1 MADEEPPKPKPKDD
15 DMSADIAEL
24 KAKIAHLESENERL
38 SNDYNAAL
46 EELSVQLD
54 ASEETAAKLQEYEG
68 TTASLTERVR
78 SEAARRE
85 WGKLAESLGVKP
97 EHRDD
102 AWELMKYKADK
113 DEVDPMHLKEYASK
127 FLEGKKYMLESADK
141 PARLPKGEG
150 SDRGRGTPETDG
162 KFRATESQLNN
173 LDWMNANMANIAKAS
188 ESGNFEVTE
197 G

>member
-1 MADEEPPKPKPKDD
+1 MADDD
-15 DMSADIAEL
+15 KRLSEL
-24 KAKIAHLESENERL
+24 EARLKQLES
-38 SNDYNAAL
+38 DYNTAL
-46 EELSVQLD
+46 EELSGQLTTN
-54 ASEETAAKLQEYEG
+54 EELAAKLKEAEAATG
-68 TTASLTERVR
+68 TLTERVR

-102 AWELMKYKADK
+102 AWELMKYHAEK
-113 DEVDPMHLKEYASK
+113 DEIDPMHLKEHAAK
-127 FLEGKKYMLESADK
+127 FLESKKYMLESADK

-162 KFRATESQLNN
+162 KFRATEAQLNN